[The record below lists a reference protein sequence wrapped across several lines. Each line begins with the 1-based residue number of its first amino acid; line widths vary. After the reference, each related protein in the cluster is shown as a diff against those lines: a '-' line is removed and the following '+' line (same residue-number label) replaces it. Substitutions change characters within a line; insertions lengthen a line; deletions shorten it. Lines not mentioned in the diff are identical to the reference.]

1 MVVVDLVS
9 GKMVRQRL
17 MTVPHSLSVGWST
30 MKMNAER
37 TVVMPGDMV
46 VVYMIAVAVIL
57 LPVDPLVVI
66 EMRELSVMPV
76 RSSSTLPLGVSGM
89 ITVVTNLLIHRD

>member
-1 MVVVDLVS
+1 M
-9 GKMVRQRL
+9 R
-17 MTVPHSLSVGWST
+17 
-30 MKMNAER
+30 MNVEG
-37 TVVMPGDMV
+37 TVVMPGVMV
-46 VVYMIAVAVIL
+46 VAYMIAVAVIL